1 MKRYVIE
8 RPMANA
14 EQMGQ
19 RELSLV
25 ARHPQQVFKGLDGD
39 IHWLH
44 AYVADDKPFCIF
56 PAKSSALIRRLGR
69 SVGLRQTASMTSAVC
84 SISVVPLFNP
94 ACSNRPMRYGNQEV

>member
-14 EQMGQ
+14 GQMGP

-25 ARHPQQVFKGLDGD
+25 ARHSHQAFKCLGGD

-56 PAKSSALIRRLGR
+56 PAKSSALIRRHGQIR
-69 SVGLRQTASMTSAVC
+69 GFAADSIHDVSRVFDLRCAAV
-84 SISVVPLFNP
+84 
-94 ACSNRPMRYGNQEV
+94 

>member
-25 ARHPQQVFKGLDGD
+25 ARHPHQVFKGLDGD

-56 PAKSSALIRRLGR
+56 PAKSSALIRRHGQVR
-69 SVGLRQTASMTSAVC
+69 GFAADSIHDVSRVFDLRCAAV
-84 SISVVPLFNP
+84 
-94 ACSNRPMRYGNQEV
+94 